1 MSIGSG
7 HTRGVLIAA
16 AGGMALTIDIPLIR
30 LAQGETWSIL
40 MVRTGTTFLAALLIW
55 LLWRRVTP
63 ATAPRLVPGRIG
75 LVVSL
80 LYGLGAVTF
89 VAGVFNTSTANLVFI
104 LAFNPM
110 FTVLL
115 SWLFLKERPS
125 PATFVAMALMLLG
138 VGIIVGGSLGSGHLF
153 GDLMALSTALLLAS
167 AITITRAS
175 GKEMG
180 FAALVGM
187 GIPCIVATL
196 VVWNTGYAIQAPWWA
211 VLDGLLIMPI
221 SFFCLATAPRYIPG
235 PEVAMFYL
243 LETVLAPVWV
253 WMIFSEI
260 PTRSSLLGGSLLIV
274 TLAAHSSWQL
284 RRGRKRRSPS
294 TLRQPA

>member
-1 MSIGSG
+1 MSIANS
-7 HTRGVLIAA
+7 HSRGFLIAA

-40 MVRTGTTFLAALLIW
+40 MLRSGTAFLAALLVW
-55 LLWRRVTP
+55 TLWRLTAP
-63 ATAPRLVPGRIG
+63 ATAPRLVPGRFG

-115 SWLFLKERPS
+115 SWLFLKERPN
-125 PATFVAMALMLLG
+125 PATFAAMAVMVLG
-138 VGIIVGGSLGSGHLF
+138 VGIIVWGSLGSGHLF

-187 GIPCIVATL
+187 AIPCIVATF
-196 VVWNTGYAIQAPWWA
+196 VVWNSSYAIEAPWWA
-211 VLDGLLIMPI
+211 VLDGLIVMPI

-243 LETVLAPVWV
+243 LETVLAPFWV
-253 WMIFSEI
+253 WMIFAEV
-260 PTRSSLLGGSLLIV
+260 PTRSSLIGGSLLIV
-274 TLAAHSSWQL
+274 TLIVHSLWQL
-284 RRGRKRRSPS
+284 RRGQQRRTSAAW
-294 TLRQPA
+294 RQPA